1 MRGLRGLAD
10 RWQESSFLPLARLL
24 GGLLLV
30 LAGVWVVVAGPLYH
44 QLWLEIVGAAMLVLG
59 AYLMRLGFN
68 RLRQSPRHPTRVR
81 H

>member
-44 QLWLEIVGAAMLVLG
+44 QLWLEIVGLAMLVLG
-59 AYLMRLGFN
+59 AYLMRLGLN
-68 RLRQSPRHPTRVR
+68 GLRHSPRHPVSGR